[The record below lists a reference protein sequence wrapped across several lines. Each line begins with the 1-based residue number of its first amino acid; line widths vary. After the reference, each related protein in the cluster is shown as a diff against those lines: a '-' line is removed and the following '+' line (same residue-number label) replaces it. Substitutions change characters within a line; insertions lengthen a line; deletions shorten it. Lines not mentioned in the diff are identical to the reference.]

1 MALRQC
7 TPCRQAFRH
16 SSGKEVGGVGK
27 GFGRG
32 LGGSWERVGRGLA
45 GWLVGWAGWL
55 GETFSKKVAKSD
67 GVFVKNEKVANITMC
82 F

>member
-1 MALRQC
+1 MEEEEVE
-7 TPCRQAFRH
+7 
-16 SSGKEVGGVGK
+16 GKVGEEEVGGVGK

-45 GWLVGWAGWL
+45 GWAGLAVWL
-55 GETFSKKVAKSD
+55 EGETFFKKVAKSD